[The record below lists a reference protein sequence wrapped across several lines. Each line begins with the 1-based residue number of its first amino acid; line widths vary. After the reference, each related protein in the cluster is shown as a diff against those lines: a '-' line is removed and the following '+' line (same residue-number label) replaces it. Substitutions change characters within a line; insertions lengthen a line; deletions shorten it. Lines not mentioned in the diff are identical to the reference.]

1 MLHGGL
7 LNTQST
13 QHVSGIIMPIIRSS
27 TIYRWLQHVAQN
39 ALFKAAR
46 VVWCEAVECCKWS
59 NIPQPGHIAYSLTTD
74 HTTSLKQ
81 SVVCHIL

>member
-1 MLHGGL
+1 MSFLMLHGGL

-59 NIPQPGHIAYSLTTD
+59 NIPQPGRIATAPHQTTRPA
-74 HTTSLKQ
+74 LKR
-81 SVVCHIL
+81 